1 MPRAA
6 AFAGAASMGDEGGS
20 EEMNPAEA
28 QQRLGAMRDVCQQLA
43 VKINELDMD
52 QNEHRLV
59 LEALKP
65 LDPSRKCFRMVGSVI
80 VERTVQEVMPAVE
93 KNMNQAPPPRRRP
106 PPAPLPAHARRRRA
120 RSSSQLSMG

>member
-1 MPRAA
+1 
-6 AFAGAASMGDEGGS
+6 MGDEGGD

-28 QQRLGAMRDVCQQLA
+28 QQRLGAMREMCQQMA
-43 VKINELDMD
+43 MKINELDMD

-59 LEALKP
+59 IEALKP

-93 KNMNQAPPPRRRP
+93 KNMQQVPLLPPPPRPTPRRT
-106 PPAPLPAHARRRRA
+106 AHA
-120 RSSSQLSMG
+120 LH